1 MLKNIRE
8 NRGLSQSQ
16 LSELSGV
23 SLRMIQGY
31 EQGEKNIN
39 KASGIILYNLSRAL
53 GCRMEDLM
61 EK

>member
-1 MLKNIRE
+1 MLKKIRE
-8 NRGLSQSQ
+8 KRGLSQSQ

-53 GCRMEDLM
+53 RCRMEDLI